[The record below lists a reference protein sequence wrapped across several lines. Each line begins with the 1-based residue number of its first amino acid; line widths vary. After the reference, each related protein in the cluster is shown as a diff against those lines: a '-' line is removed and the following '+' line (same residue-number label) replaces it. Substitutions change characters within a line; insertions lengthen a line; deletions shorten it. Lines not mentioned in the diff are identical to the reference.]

1 MRYLGGK
8 VIEIWQKED
17 VLEVARQQDI
27 TLSDSECETVLF
39 YMVKYYDASIGC
51 NWNYIGNIIDIVK
64 RRGPLPSEI
73 LYASAD
79 NSIKI

>member
-1 MRYLGGK
+1 
-8 VIEIWQKED
+8 
-17 VLEVARQQDI
+17 
-27 TLSDSECETVLF
+27 
-39 YMVKYYDASIGC
+39 MVKYYDASIGC